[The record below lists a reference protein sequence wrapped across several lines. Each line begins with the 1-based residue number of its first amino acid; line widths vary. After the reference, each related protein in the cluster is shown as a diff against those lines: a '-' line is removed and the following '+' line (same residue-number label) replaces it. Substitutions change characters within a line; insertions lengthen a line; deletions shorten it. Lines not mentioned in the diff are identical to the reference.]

1 VATIHIISEVSSA
14 QSVAIQTREFASTT
28 GLNDRSSD
36 IQQKAFLLVSLGKPH
51 IMSTEIAVIAGSS
64 IAGVISAVFLGK
76 LFRIRSNNKKRARS
90 SSSSISSIRAELLSL
105 LFEKNLTAEAIT
117 RVYEAARDGRIDRF
131 ERDKLLLKYKQQLDS
146 LNQKVAYLQPVADF
160 SDLKELRNNL
170 VYFLEDKI
178 SALDKKLLELSK
190 SNPPSKDDIDTKAK
204 KILAETSK
212 MQQSVTPIEQKM
224 FKADEQSIEQLHEE
238 IVQALQHLEQVEIDK
253 DQQV

>member
-1 VATIHIISEVSSA
+1 
-14 QSVAIQTREFASTT
+14 
-28 GLNDRSSD
+28 
-36 IQQKAFLLVSLGKPH
+36 
-51 IMSTEIAVIAGSS
+51 MSTEIAVIAGSS
-64 IAGVISAVFLGK
+64 IAGVISAVFLGN
-76 LFRIRSNNKKRARS
+76 LFRVRSDNKKHARS
-90 SSSSISSIRAELLSL
+90 SSSSSSSPIASIRAELLSL

-170 VYFLEDKI
+170 VHFLENRV

-190 SNPPSKDDIDTKAK
+190 SNPPSQDDIDSKAK
-204 KILAETSK
+204 KIFAETSK
-212 MQQSVTPIEQKM
+212 MRQSVTPIEQKM
-224 FKADEQSIEQLHEE
+224 FKADEQSIEQLHKE

-253 DQQV
+253 D

>member
-1 VATIHIISEVSSA
+1 
-14 QSVAIQTREFASTT
+14 
-28 GLNDRSSD
+28 
-36 IQQKAFLLVSLGKPH
+36 
-51 IMSTEIAVIAGSS
+51 MSTEIAVIAGSS
-64 IAGVISAVFLGK
+64 IAGVISAVFLGN
-76 LFRIRSNNKKRARS
+76 LFRVRSDNKKHARS
-90 SSSSISSIRAELLSL
+90 SSSSSITSIRAELLSL

-170 VYFLEDKI
+170 VHFLENRV

-190 SNPPSKDDIDTKAK
+190 SNPPSRDDIDSKAK

-212 MQQSVTPIEQKM
+212 MQQSDTPIEQKM
-224 FKADEQSIEQLHEE
+224 FKADEQSIEQLHKE

-253 DQQV
+253 D

>member
-1 VATIHIISEVSSA
+1 MATIHTISEVSSA

-36 IQQKAFLLVSLGKPH
+36 TTESFSSSKPWQTY

-64 IAGVISAVFLGK
+64 IAGVISAVFLGN
-76 LFRIRSNNKKRARS
+76 LFRVRSDNKKHARS
-90 SSSSISSIRAELLSL
+90 SSSSSIASIRAELLSL

-170 VYFLEDKI
+170 VYFLEDRI
-178 SALDKKLLELSK
+178 SMLDKKLLELSK
-190 SNPPSKDDIDTKAK
+190 SNPPSQDDIDAKAK

-224 FKADEQSIEQLHEE
+224 FKADEQSIEQLHKE

-253 DQQV
+253 D

>member
-1 VATIHIISEVSSA
+1 
-14 QSVAIQTREFASTT
+14 
-28 GLNDRSSD
+28 
-36 IQQKAFLLVSLGKPH
+36 
-51 IMSTEIAVIAGSS
+51 MSTEIAVIAGSS
-64 IAGVISAVFLGK
+64 IAGVISAVFLGN
-76 LFRIRSNNKKRARS
+76 LFRVRSDNKKHARS
-90 SSSSISSIRAELLSL
+90 SSSSIASIRAELLSL

-170 VYFLEDKI
+170 VHFLENRV
-178 SALDKKLLELSK
+178 SGLDKKLLELSK
-190 SNPPSKDDIDTKAK
+190 SNPPSQDDIDSKAK

-212 MQQSVTPIEQKM
+212 MRQSVTPIEQKM
-224 FKADEQSIEQLHEE
+224 FKADEQSIEQLHKE

-253 DQQV
+253 D

>member
-1 VATIHIISEVSSA
+1 
-14 QSVAIQTREFASTT
+14 
-28 GLNDRSSD
+28 
-36 IQQKAFLLVSLGKPH
+36 
-51 IMSTEIAVIAGSS
+51 MSTEIAVIAGSS
-64 IAGVISAVFLGK
+64 IAGAISAVFLGN
-76 LFRIRSNNKKRARS
+76 LFRVRSDNKKRARS
-90 SSSSISSIRAELLSL
+90 SSSSSIASIRAELLSL

-170 VYFLEDKI
+170 VHFLENRV

-190 SNPPSKDDIDTKAK
+190 SNPPSRDDIDSKAK

-224 FKADEQSIEQLHEE
+224 FKADEQSIEQLHKE

-253 DQQV
+253 D